1 VLSVRCPACAF
12 EEDKVIDSRSI
23 KEGTVTRRRRECLS
37 CAHRYTTYEYIE
49 PEELVV
55 VKKDGR
61 REEFER
67 RKVLGGILKA
77 CEKRSIP
84 RERIEEVTDAIVSE
98 LQSEFRSEIQS
109 SEIGE
114 RVMKHLRGLDEV
126 AYVRFASVY
135 RKFEDIT
142 EFMQELR
149 SLIRE
154 AKASKRSDT
163 EVADGAN

>member
-1 VLSVRCPACAF
+1 MRCPSCAF

-23 KEGTVTRRRRECLS
+23 KEGTVTRRRRECLK

-49 PEELVV
+49 PQELVV
-55 VKKDGR
+55 VKRDGR

-67 RKVLGGILKA
+67 RKVLDGIIKA
-77 CEKRSIP
+77 CGKRPIA
-84 RERIEEVTDAIVSE
+84 RQRIEDTTDAVVAE
-98 LQSEFRSEIQS
+98 LQSEFRTEIPS

-114 RVMKHLRGLDEV
+114 RVMKHLRDLDEI

-149 SLIRE
+149 SLVSE
-154 AKASKRSDT
+154 AKANKRRDT
-163 EVADGAN
+163 EVTDGAI